1 MTGYTLLHIATILVF
16 ILLVVALA
24 ALIDWIFGTWKKPL
38 LPPVK
43 RKVTWCDTHGH
54 VLRLAEENHV
64 YRCAICSLRIV
75 RDELDLTPLEAFDA
89 ELSDLRPLLDEIG
102 WPVE

>member
-54 VLRLAEENHV
+54 KIVADDGFWVCAHCAGCW
-64 YRCAICSLRIV
+64 YRHDRVPVFLGPV
-75 RDELDLTPLEAFDA
+75 DPA
-89 ELSDLRPLLDEIG
+89 ELLPISGPEAHAR
-102 WPVE
+102 WTA